1 MRQRGFTLIEVLVA
15 FAILSLSLGVMM
27 QLFSTG
33 LRNVA
38 LAEQYSRATALA
50 ESQLASVGVEEPLS
64 AGQQSGEFPDGYRW
78 QVDVQP
84 YSSPEEQDSGV
95 TELLPVA
102 AYRVDVT
109 VLWSEGSKDRSVTLT
124 TLRLEQAPPSPG

>member
-1 MRQRGFTLIEVLVA
+1 MKQHGFTLIEVLVA

-38 LAEQYSRATALA
+38 LAEQYSRATTLA
-50 ESQLASVGVEEPLS
+50 ESQLAAVGIEEPLS

-78 QVDVQP
+78 QVNVQP
-84 YSSPEEQDSGV
+84 YLSPEEQDAGV
-95 TELLPVA
+95 TELLPIV

-109 VLWSEGSKDRSVTLT
+109 VLWSEGSRERSVTLT
-124 TLRLEQAPPSPG
+124 TLRLEVAPPSSG